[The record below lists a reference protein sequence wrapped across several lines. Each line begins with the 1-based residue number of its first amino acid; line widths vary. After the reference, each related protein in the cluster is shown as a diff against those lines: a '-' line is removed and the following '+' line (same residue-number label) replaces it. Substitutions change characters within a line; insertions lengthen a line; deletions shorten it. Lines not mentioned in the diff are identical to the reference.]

1 MSTYDP
7 EIDTKKQLT
16 SWDFTI
22 YAGHNDFELDHNEVA
37 RRLNEWCTKWVF
49 QLEKCPKSGRLHLQ
63 GRLRLIKKKRLHEWI
78 AQCPFNA
85 HWSVTSTEVHDGVN
99 FNYVLKADTREEGP
113 WDNQQWKEP
122 PKLTRQLRHFLEHDL
137 RPWQAQLYEMVQR
150 EDDRHITMIY
160 DEIGNSGKSIFS
172 EYLEYRGLAFEL
184 PPMRM
189 MEDIMQFCFSFGD
202 QKCYL
207 VDMPRAMKKDKL
219 GDFYAGLECLK
230 NGVVY
235 DKRYCGKKRRMDRP
249 QIVVFTN
256 VLPEWQFMSADR
268 WEVYRMRPDYSLQG
282 FEESLLQGDG
292 GPSAL

>member
-1 MSTYDP
+1 MSTHNVSDS
-7 EIDTKKQLT
+7 EKNKQVR

-37 RRLNEWCTKWVF
+37 RRLGGWCSKWVF
-49 QLEKCPKSGRLHLQ
+49 QLEKCPSTERLHLQ
-63 GRLRLIKKKRLHEWI
+63 GRIRLIKPKRLAEWL
-78 AQCPFNA
+78 AQCPFVA
-85 HWSVTSTEVHDGVN
+85 HWTITCTKVHDGMN
-99 FNYVLKADTREEGP
+99 FNYAMKADTRVEGP
-113 WDNQQWKEP
+113 WDDRSWKEP
-122 PKLTRQLRHFLEHDL
+122 PKLTRQLKAFMEHEL
-137 RPWQAQLYEMVQR
+137 RPWQAQLFELVGR
-150 EDDRHITMIY
+150 EDDRTITMIY
-160 DEIGNSGKSIFS
+160 DEVGNSGKSIFS
-172 EYLEYRGLAFEL
+172 EWLEYRGAAFEL
-184 PPMRM
+184 PPMRL
-189 MEDIMQFCFSFGD
+189 MEDIMQFCFSFSD

-268 WEVYRMRPDYSLQG
+268 WEVYRMTADYSL
-282 FEESLLQGDG
+282 EEFHVSLVGDG
-292 GPSAL
+292 ETASL